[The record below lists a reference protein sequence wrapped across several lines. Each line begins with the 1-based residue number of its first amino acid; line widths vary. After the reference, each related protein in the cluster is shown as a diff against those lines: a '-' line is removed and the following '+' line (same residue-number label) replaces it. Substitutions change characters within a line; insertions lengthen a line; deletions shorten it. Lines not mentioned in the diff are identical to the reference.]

1 MCLKFSH
8 KERNQ
13 GVYCRAESAKI
24 TGFNFELISGE
35 AGSKSGWGKYPART
49 GLHAPSQDALRS
61 GGSQSMSTTVGSPEQ
76 VEVAPFGI
84 AGAREFHHRLG
95 GRPIVR
101 IHLLGSMRAT
111 TCLGDN
117 ILPHGKRARAVFGYL
132 CLAAREH
139 VPRARLAALLWDQV
153 PGAAARTNLRQAL
166 RELSS
171 AFGVF
176 AKELISTER
185 DSISLNVDAC
195 WIDALA
201 TTALD
206 PSALHSRHS
215 DLNPLCRGELLEELD
230 GASASF
236 DRWLLGERTR

>member
-95 GRPIVR
+95 GRPIER
-101 IHLLGSMRAT
+101 IHLLWVVRAT
-111 TCLGDN
+111 TWLRDHTFPPRTPAPVSSTSGSAAVRSCEFIFLGRCGQR
-117 ILPHGKRARAVFGYL
+117 PVSATTFSPTASGRAQYSAI
-132 CLAAREH
+132 CA
-139 VPRARLAALLWDQV
+139 W
-153 PGAAARTNLRQAL
+153 L
-166 RELSS
+166 RESMCRAPAWLRC
-171 AFGVF
+171 FGIRCR
-176 AKELISTER
+176 APRPGQTC
-185 DSISLNVDAC
+185 A
-195 WIDALA
+195 
-201 TTALD
+201 
-206 PSALHSRHS
+206 RHF
-215 DLNPLCRGELLEELD
+215 
-230 GASASF
+230 ASF
-236 DRWLLGERTR
+236 HRRSACL